1 MSTNLKPPQS
11 IGDFL
16 FSDKIGHGGFSAVFK
31 GFHLAT
37 HQTVAIKMI
46 DKVCFPEDKFQRELE
61 IMKSLDHPF
70 CAAFL
75 NFWKTI
81 NIII

>member
-11 IGDFL
+11 IGDYV

-46 DKVCFPEDKFQRELE
+46 QFAFQKISFNANL
-61 IMKSLDHPF
+61 KS
-70 CAAFL
+70 
-75 NFWKTI
+75 
-81 NIII
+81 